1 MANAAQLIEKL
12 KLEPHQEGGYFRRI
26 FQADHRPRIN
36 TKDGERFSMT
46 SIHYMLTADH
56 PIGNFHK
63 NKSDIM
69 HVFNGGEPLTYYLI
83 HPDGKLET
91 KTLGSDLF
99 NNQEIQFVCKGGT
112 WKATELQLRENADH
126 DYGLLTEVVV
136 PGFDYADSE
145 LANAQQLERLFP
157 QHKELIR
164 RLSFS

>member
-1 MANAAQLIEKL
+1 MTSAAQLIKKL

-26 FQADHRPRIN
+26 FQADHRPLVDTN
-36 TKDGERFSMT
+36 DGERFSMT
-46 SIHYMLTADH
+46 SIHYMLTAGQ

-69 HVFNGGEPLTYYLI
+69 HVFSGGEPLTYYLI

-99 NNQEIQFVCKGGT
+99 NNQEIQFVCKGGV
-112 WKATELQLRENADH
+112 WKATELRLQENAKH

-136 PGFDYADSE
+136 PGFDYADAE
-145 LANAQQLERLFP
+145 LGSALELEKLFP
-157 QHKELIR
+157 QHKELIVR
-164 RLSFS
+164 FSFS